1 MTAIERVVAE
11 GRRILGVDVV
21 ELGPVNAS
29 IHKID
34 EHVSV
39 DDVIALTAMYRR
51 ILEKMLL

>member
-1 MTAIERVVAE
+1 MLCGSRASSA
-11 GRRILGVDVV
+11 GVDVV

-39 DDVIALTAMYRR
+39 EDVVTLTKMYRR
-51 ILEKMLL
+51 VIELLLL